1 MAYED
6 VKTYA
11 AMAGLLI
18 FIALFI
24 GVLVYAFWPGN
35 KARFEQARS
44 IPLEKD
50 PDDNAP
56 RGENGR

>member
-18 FIALFI
+18 FIALFV
-24 GVLVYAFWPGN
+24 GVLIYAFWPGN
-35 KARFEQARS
+35 KARFEEARN
-44 IPLEKD
+44 IPLEQD
-50 PDDNAP
+50 PEDPAP
-56 RGENGR
+56 RGDNGR